1 VDGVGGAL
9 LEMERNNVSE
19 SRYVG
24 RHLLKAMLRAV
35 GRHLLKAMLRAVGR
49 HLLKAMLRAVGRHLL
64 KAHCCVLNLPKGPR
78 AKHTVN
84 VIAGFYRRSEA

>member
-1 VDGVGGAL
+1 MDGVGGAL

-19 SRYVG
+19 SRY
-24 RHLLKAMLRAV
+24 V

>member
-1 VDGVGGAL
+1 MDGVGGAL

-19 SRYVG
+19 SRY
-24 RHLLKAMLRAV
+24 
-35 GRHLLKAMLRAVGR
+35 VGR